1 MYFPLSGWYV
11 IQNNIFLNQFKI
23 NNMCNKREIVI
34 TFRVN
39 LDEWQKLDKLS
50 KKWNVSNSITLR
62 TLILKEY
69 EIQNR

>member
-1 MYFPLSGWYV
+1 
-11 IQNNIFLNQFKI
+11 
-23 NNMCNKREIVI
+23 MCNKREIVI